1 MDLQQPAP
9 LPRLLLVEDDATS
22 RAFFHATL
30 MALPATVDTAGSVA
44 DARQLAQ
51 ANRHA
56 LWLIDVNLPD
66 GNGCELLTDLRALHP
81 GVAALAHTA
90 DARPAT
96 RQMLLQAGFDEVLLK
111 PITANALL
119 AAIRH
124 ALGETTPAAATS
136 IETPA
141 ADWDEGT
148 ALQALNGQSAHVIA
162 LRELFIKELPDA
174 CTAVTSAL
182 HQQDTVALRAQLHK
196 LQASCGFVG
205 AYRLGRAVRQLHQAP
220 ESTTAQQ
227 QFNAAAGALLSSA
240 KPQAGLNA
248 AKPNVT
254 A

>member
-56 LWLIDVNLPD
+56 LWLIDANLPD
-66 GNGCELLTDLRALHP
+66 GNGCELLTHLHARYP

-90 DARPAT
+90 DTSPAT

-124 ALGETTPAAATS
+124 ALGETAPAAATS

-148 ALQALNGQSAHVIA
+148 ALQALNGQTAHVIA

-205 AYRLGRAVRQLHQAP
+205 ASRLGRAVRQLHHAP
-220 ESTTAQQ
+220 DSAIARQ
-227 QFNAAAGALLSSA
+227 QFDAAASALLHR
-240 KPQAGLNA
+240 
-248 AKPNVT
+248 
-254 A
+254 